1 MTSHDSLL
9 PFSTSL
15 EMKSKSYNGEV
26 QSSESDLETLQLVPL
41 LLQLCSS
48 LNCP

>member
-9 PFSTSL
+9 PFSNSL

-26 QSSESDLETLQLVPL
+26 RSGEGDLETLQLVPS
-41 LLQLCSS
+41 LLQVCSP